1 MCGETRRGVSDHR
14 TPRASI
20 TRTAMLA
27 AQTRVMIVWQEIR
40 GYSREI

>member
-1 MCGETRRGVSDHR
+1 MCGETRRGASDDR
-14 TPRASI
+14 TPRANI

-27 AQTRVMIVWQEIR
+27 AQTRAMIVWQEIR